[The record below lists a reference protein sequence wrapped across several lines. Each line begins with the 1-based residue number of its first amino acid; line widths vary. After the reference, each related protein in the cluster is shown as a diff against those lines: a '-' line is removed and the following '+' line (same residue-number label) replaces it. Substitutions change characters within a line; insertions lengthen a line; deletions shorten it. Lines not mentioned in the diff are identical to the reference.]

1 MDSVCRSMSS
11 SRKLRDHL
19 SGGVHHSGRQRA
31 TQTRC
36 AQIRRRVLSGIAELE
51 REPRPHGVR
60 KLSGYDN
67 AWRVRIGD
75 YRVLYEV
82 IDDQV
87 LVTVVRVAHRRDV
100 YEI

>member
-1 MDSVCRSMSS
+1 MTAYRVEFTTAAAREI
-11 SRKLRDHL
+11 RKLD
-19 SGGVHHSGRQRA
+19 
-31 TQTRC
+31 
-36 AQIRRRVLSGIAELE
+36 AQIRRRILAGITELE
-51 REPRPHGVR
+51 REPRPPGVR

-67 AWRVRIGD
+67 AWRGRIGD

-82 IDDQV
+82 MDDQV